1 MSEWISVA
9 DRLPEGKEDVLC
21 VAFWHEAWQTMVGWY
36 SDLVGE
42 WRIITPIGEKCLVE
56 LLFGCRCQSRRRRKN
71 GESNS
76 EP

>member
-42 WRIITPIGEKCLVE
+42 WLGISTWSKLTKVR
-56 LLFGCRCQSRRRRKN
+56 
-71 GESNS
+71 
-76 EP
+76 

>member
-21 VAFWHEAWQTMVGWY
+21 VAFWHESWQTMVGWY

-42 WRIITPIGEKCLVE
+42 GRIITPVGEKMPGGVAFWMPLPE
-56 LLFGCRCQSRRRRKN
+56 LPKEAQACSK
-71 GESNS
+71 
-76 EP
+76 